1 MTVEE
6 LEARLQVAEDR
17 LAIMELEGAYAK
29 AFDSGDGDA
38 WAALF
43 TEDGIYQGRVLSHTP
58 AGSVPFVEGRDA
70 LAQFCS
76 EATFAGIH
84 LLHMPQI
91 TLDGDRATGRVHLQF
106 LASFPL
112 GDGLGYLSSLVGY
125 YDVAYERVEGRWLI
139 RHRVTTT
146 FSRTRNDAGV
156 YEKVGAFDV
165 AARES

>member
-6 LEARLQVAEDR
+6 LEGRLQAAEDR

-43 TEDGIYQGRVLSHTP
+43 TEDGIYQGRILADTP
-58 AGSVPFVEGRDA
+58 PGSVPFVEGRDA
-70 LAQFCS
+70 LARFCS
-76 EATFAGIH
+76 EAAFAGIH

-106 LASFPL
+106 LASFPH
-112 GDGLGYLSSLVGY
+112 GDGLGYLSGLVGY
-125 YDVAYERVEGRWLI
+125 YDVAYQRVDGRWLI

-146 FSRTRNDAGV
+146 FSRTRNDAGS

-165 AARES
+165 AVMDS